1 MPLRSSTWKV
11 GRGHGKAKDV
21 MAMRALRMGVGRVTE
36 VSVDGLR
43 FLNLSREITTI
54 KGLC

>member
-1 MPLRSSTWKV
+1 MPLRSSTRKLC
-11 GRGHGKAKDV
+11 RGHGKAKDV